1 MKSTAAKFQF
11 DFTTSVVVE
20 FDSISADKFLAL
32 DVEFIQLNLIGNVV
46 IVALG
51 SDVKFVELV
60 FANTVKGLWCKIN

>member
-11 DFTTSVVVE
+11 DFTSSVVVE
-20 FDSISADKFLAL
+20 FDSISADKFE

-51 SDVKFVELV
+51 RDVKFVELV

>member
-11 DFTTSVVVE
+11 DFNTSVVVE

-60 FANTVKGLWCKIN
+60 FANTVKGLWYKIN